1 MVLPQKAPTMRDVAS
16 LAGVSVQTVSAVING
31 KPGITRGTTERVRDA
46 IQTLNYRPF
55 SVARSLRT
63 RQTHTLALIV
73 SDISNPSLAAMAS
86 AAEESARAR
95 GYTLVLYNTHDDV
108 EREWSYIQSAIQ
120 HWMAGVLIVPAEY
133 NPDCLLALQ
142 AAGIPFVTVD
152 RRLDGCGG
160 PSVILDHY
168 GAGRVAA
175 EHLIALGHRALGHI
189 TGPLRLR
196 LARERLAGFC
206 DTAQAHGLSSDTC
219 CQVEGNWDC
228 ESGYQAMRRMLACRP
243 RPTGVFSANDRMGIG
258 AMRAMRE
265 AGLRVPE
272 DISLVGLDDIE
283 VAAYQ
288 SPPLT
293 TVRQP
298 FANMAVRAVE
308 LLIALLE
315 DRAPEKPDIVIP
327 PQLIVRQSTA
337 RCGP

>member
-1 MVLPQKAPTMRDVAS
+1 M
-16 LAGVSVQTVSAVING
+16 
-31 KPGITRGTTERVRDA
+31 
-46 IQTLNYRPF
+46 
-55 SVARSLRT
+55 
-63 RQTHTLALIV
+63 ALVV

-86 AAEESARAR
+86 AAEEYARAR
-95 GYTLVLYNTHDDV
+95 GYTLVLYNTHDDI
-108 EREWSYIQSAIQ
+108 ERERSYIQSAIQ

-133 NPDCLLALQ
+133 NTDCLRALQ

-152 RRLDGCGG
+152 RRLNECTG
-160 PSVILDHY
+160 PSVTLDHY
-168 GAGRVAA
+168 GAGRIAA
-175 EHLIALGHRALGHI
+175 EHLIALGHRVLSHI
-189 TGPLRLR
+189 SGPLRLC
-196 LARERLAGFC
+196 LARERLNGFC
-206 DTAQAHGLSSDTC
+206 DTARAHGLTSDTC
-219 CQVEGNWDC
+219 LQVEGNWNC

-258 AMRAMRE
+258 AIRAIRE

-272 DISLVGLDDIE
+272 DVSLVGLDDIE

-315 DRAPEKPDIVIP
+315 GRALETPDIVIP

-337 RCGP
+337 RYGL

>member
-1 MVLPQKAPTMRDVAS
+1 M
-16 LAGVSVQTVSAVING
+16 
-31 KPGITRGTTERVRDA
+31 
-46 IQTLNYRPF
+46 
-55 SVARSLRT
+55 ARSLRT

-108 EREWSYIQSAIQ
+108 ERERSYIQSAIQ

-196 LARERLAGFC
+196 LYERLAGFC
-206 DTAQAHGLSSDTC
+206 DLAQATA
-219 CQVEGNWDC
+219 CQATLAARLKATGIANQM
-228 ESGYQAMRRMLACRP
+228 QAMRRMLACRLNG
-243 RPTGVFSANDRMGIG
+243 RRSVFSAHDRMGIG